1 MRRHTHFGSP
11 RRCALNAAG
20 QTKRYRMCA
29 MQSSKWDFDTA
40 LPDDEDVVPR
50 LESRDDF
57 ADRLG
62 IRIALVAL
70 LVASILTAV
79 WFVSGPSF
87 ERCSAV
93 ANTTERNACY
103 DDLRK
108 DLLRAPAKGADIP
121 KD

>member
-1 MRRHTHFGSP
+1 
-11 RRCALNAAG
+11 LNAAG
-20 QTKRYRMCA
+20 ETKRYRVCA
-29 MQSSKWDFDTA
+29 MQSSKWDFDT
-40 LPDDEDVVPR
+40 PHCDDEDVVPR
-50 LESRDDF
+50 SESRDDV

-70 LVASILTAV
+70 CVASILTAV

-87 ERCSAV
+87 EKCSAV

-108 DLLRAPAKGADIP
+108 DFLKAPAKGADVP